1 MNGYGFFE
9 ERDGGVYVE
18 SEEISLSRDI
28 PFGMGKLFGA
38 ILHSV
43 PAESLRNSVEETR
56 RAILTPDS
64 RP

>member
-1 MNGYGFFE
+1 
-9 ERDGGVYVE
+9 
-18 SEEISLSRDI
+18 
-28 PFGMGKLFGA
+28 MGKLFGA